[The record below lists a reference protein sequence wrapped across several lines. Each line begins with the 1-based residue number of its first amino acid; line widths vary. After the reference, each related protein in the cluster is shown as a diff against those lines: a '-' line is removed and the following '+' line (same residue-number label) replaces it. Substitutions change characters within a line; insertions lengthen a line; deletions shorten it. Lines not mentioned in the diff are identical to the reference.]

1 MKRREIESLSHPL
14 VKRLV
19 RLREDRAARLESGTV
34 LIQGRK
40 VVAEVGSGRAVR
52 LLLVSGER
60 LVPKGLMAQ
69 ELIITSD
76 AVIQKVAGVQSA
88 EGIVAEVQMP
98 VAVTLQGMHRVV
110 VLDGVADPGNLGT
123 LLRTALALG
132 WQGAYLLESCCDPYN
147 DKALRAAMGATF
159 RLPLRLGTADELALL
174 AKEEGWQLLAADLKG
189 VAPEAMDRRQKV
201 ALILGS
207 EAHGVSQACQ
217 RMAQPV
223 ALPMPGLMESL
234 NVSIAGAIL
243 MYLLRTP

>member
-1 MKRREIESLSHPL
+1 MKQRDIESLSHPL

-19 RLREDRAARLESGTV
+19 RLREDSAERLERGTV

-40 VVAEVGSGRAVR
+40 VVAEVGSETTVR
-52 LLLVSGER
+52 LLLVSDER
-60 LVPKGLMAQ
+60 LVPRGLFAQ
-69 ELIITSD
+69 ELIITSE
-76 AVIQKVAGVQSA
+76 AVMQKVAGVRSA

-98 VAVTLQGMHRVV
+98 AAATLQGLQRVV

-132 WQGAYLLESCCDPYN
+132 WQGAYLLQSCCDPYN

-159 RLPLRLGTADELALL
+159 RIPLRMGTADELAVL
-174 AKEEGWQLLAADLKG
+174 AKTEGWRLLAADLRG
-189 VAPEAMDRRQKV
+189 SAPETIERKQKV

-207 EAHGVSQACQ
+207 EAHGVSQVCQ

-223 ALPMPGLMESL
+223 AIPMPGSMESL

-243 MYLLRTP
+243 MYLLRG

>member
-1 MKRREIESLSHPL
+1 MKQRDIESLSHPL

-19 RLREDRAARLESGTV
+19 RLRADRADRLESGTV

-40 VVAEVGSGRAVR
+40 VVAEVGSATTVR
-52 LLLVSGER
+52 LLLVSDER
-60 LVPKGLMAQ
+60 LVPKGLLAE
-69 ELIITSD
+69 ELIITSE

-98 VAVTLQGMHRVV
+98 VAATLQGLHRVV

-159 RLPLRLGTADELALL
+159 RIPLRMGTADELAVL
-174 AKEEGWQLLAADLKG
+174 AKTEGWRLLAADLRG
-189 VAPEAMDRRQKV
+189 SAPEAIDRKQKV

-207 EAHGVSQACQ
+207 EAHGVSRACQ
-217 RMAQPV
+217 RMAKPV
-223 ALPMPGLMESL
+223 AIPMPGSMESL

-243 MYLLRTP
+243 MYLLRS